1 MTKLSSWQ
9 SLCHAI
15 IVQAAEDYRTALKGD
30 VIDGTDPEIILADVN
45 RFFRS
50 EYFDLMTNVNGEYL
64 IENLTRAEE

>member
-30 VIDGTDPEIILADVN
+30 VIDGTDPEIILADVK

-64 IENLTRAEE
+64 IEHLTRAEE

>member
-1 MTKLSSWQ
+1 MTKLSPWQ
-9 SLCHAI
+9 RLCNAI
-15 IVQAAEDYRTALKGD
+15 IAQAAEDYRTALKGD
-30 VIDGTDPEIILADVN
+30 VIDGNDPEIILADVK

>member
-9 SLCHAI
+9 SLCNAI
-15 IVQAAEDYRTALKGD
+15 IAQAAEDYRTALKGD
-30 VIDGTDPEIILADVN
+30 VIDGNDPEIILADVK